1 MRRDTYVRRQCLLLA
16 CLFLLGAFTSC
27 APASDPS
34 PAAQRLEIKEEK
46 IGYSAA
52 FTSDFATRM
61 LDPLCQM
68 IYLSGGLQLT
78 EAERGA
84 LYDRLR
90 GYFLPAAAR
99 SSITPAELERLLAQ
113 TQLFCAALEHATA
126 SPARLAAFC
135 DFYQRAVAML
145 GTSRAGVLLQEGA
158 DFYLNEQITV
168 YETRYAEYGYEY
180 LRQDAEKY
188 RTRLARMR
196 AELNAEAFTNAA
208 SVFLLVGS
216 FTTGILPDRD
226 TAALLSDGDI
236 LLVMRMQADKFA
248 NNGVSEEQ
256 WHLFIELL
264 CDCRSKT
271 PDTAREAVFAAMQET
286 GDVAKT
292 ATCMPALLDLYA
304 AVAATLTPADIAALR
319 DEARAGERAVVIC
332 RALMQNEAATAAL
345 LDAFERAAA
354 GYNENE
360 HARAIAA
367 LGKTAGFAAFVQQ
380 TTTIDRAALSAALAA
395 CAAGEKTD
403 LQAAA
408 RAYLCGKA
416 PYLAYAIFC
425 EE

>member
-1 MRRDTYVRRQCLLLA
+1 MRRYTYIRWQCLLLA
-16 CLFLLGAFTSC
+16 LLALLGAFAAC
-27 APASDPS
+27 APTPQPPQSS
-34 PAAQRLEIKEEK
+34 KRLQITEEK

-52 FTSDFATRM
+52 FASDYATRL
-61 LDPLCQM
+61 LDPLCRV

-99 SSITPAELERLLAQ
+99 SSITQAELELLLAE
-113 TQLFCAALEHATA
+113 TQLLCGALEGAA
-126 SPARLAAFC
+126 YDRLVAFC
-135 DFYQRAVAML
+135 NFYQRTVAML
-145 GTSRAGVLLQEGA
+145 GTSRAGALLQEGA
-158 DFYLNEQITV
+158 AFYLNEQITV
-168 YETRYAEYGYEY
+168 CEMRYSEYGYEY

-208 SVFLLVGS
+208 GVFLLFGS
-216 FTTGILPDRD
+216 FATGILPDRD

-236 LLVMRMQADKFA
+236 LLVLRMQAGKFA
-248 NNGVSEEQ
+248 NNGVTEEQ

-271 PDTAREAVFAAMQET
+271 PDTAREAIFASMQQT

-304 AVAATLTPADIAALR
+304 AAAATLTPADIKILR
-319 DEARAGERAVVIC
+319 DEAREGEWAGVIC
-332 RALMQNEAATAAL
+332 RALTQNGAAL
-345 LDAFERAAA
+345 AAVLDAFERAAA
-354 GYNENE
+354 AYDEAE
-360 HARAIAA
+360 HARAIGA
-367 LGKTAGFAAFVQQ
+367 LGKTADFAAFLQQ
-380 TTTIDRAALSAALAA
+380 TAIIDRAALTAQLAA
-395 CAAGEKTD
+395 CAAGEQID
-403 LQAAA
+403 LQAAV